1 MYVQYIPRL
10 SKGGLV
16 TVLSAHAFTDAIYL
30 AKIGAFDKNSKNK
43 KCHQNQRKSLVLLAR
58 FITPFISVDVKN
70 NVHQQFIHKDT
81 LQKESVAF
89 VVIGSAGVSRPH
101 AKKT

>member
-1 MYVQYIPRL
+1 M
-10 SKGGLV
+10 

-43 KCHQNQRKSLVLLAR
+43 KCHQKQRKSLVLLAP
-58 FITPFISVDVKN
+58 FITPFIVDVKN

-81 LQKESVAF
+81 H
-89 VVIGSAGVSRPH
+89 SRRSQLH
-101 AKKT
+101 LW